1 MKICYNMQCPSCVT
15 DKFQDKLDGS
25 KKMSK
30 QYKYVCLNPI
40 AEVGLEKLTD
50 NYSRTEKF
58 EEADAAFVRSAKM
71 DDMVPGDAL
80 LAVARAGAG
89 VNNIPHAEYA
99 KKGIVVFN
107 TPGANANGVKEL
119 VIAAMLLASRDIVG
133 GIEWVKENVADP
145 AIGKSAEKAKK
156 AFAGTEIQG
165 KKLGVIGLGAIGQRV
180 ANAAIELGMEVY
192 GYDPYLS
199 VDAAWNLDH
208 AVKHCRNV
216 EAIYRACDFITVHV
230 PALESTKGMINADA
244 IAMMKRGV
252 IVINAARDVLVN
264 EKDMLAAIESG
275 KVRRYVSDFPNST
288 TAGQKGCIVIPH
300 LGASTEEA
308 EDNCAVMAVKEMR
321 DFLENGNIVNSVNYP
336 ACSLG
341 IPTKAAR
348 VAICHKNVAN
358 MIGTFTSI
366 LGQAGVNI
374 DAIANKSR
382 GDFAYT
388 LMDTDSPIPPDVIK
402 ALESSDAVI
411 RVRVIK

>member
-1 MKICYNMQCPSCVT
+1 MN
-15 DKFQDKLDGS
+15 
-25 KKMSK
+25 
-30 QYKYVCLNPI
+30 YKYNCLNPI
-40 AEVGLEKLTD
+40 AEVGLKDLTE
-50 NYSRTEKF
+50 NYARTENF
-58 EEADAAFVRSAKM
+58 AEADAVFVRSAKM
-71 DDMVPGDAL
+71 DELAVGDNL

-133 GIEWVKENVADP
+133 GIEWVKANVSDP
-145 AIGKSAEKAKK
+145 AIAKTAEKAKK
-156 AFAGTEIQG
+156 AFAGTEIMG
-165 KKLGVIGLGAIGQRV
+165 KKLGVIGLGAIGQKI
-180 ANAAIELGMEVY
+180 ANAAIDLGMEVC

-199 VDAAWNLDH
+199 IDAAWNLSRS
-208 AVKHCRNV
+208 VKHCKNV
-216 EAIYRACDFITVHV
+216 ETIYQDCDFITIHV
-230 PALESTKGMINADA
+230 PALDSTKGMINADA
-244 IAMMKRGV
+244 IAMMKTGV

-264 EKDMLAAIESG
+264 EKDMLDALASG
-275 KVRRYVSDFPNST
+275 KVRKYVSDFPNAT
-288 TAGQKGCIVIPH
+288 TAGQKGVIVIPH

-321 DFLENGNIVNSVNYP
+321 DFLENGNIANSVNYP

-341 IPTKAAR
+341 VANKAGR
-348 VAICHKNVAN
+348 LAICHKNVAN

-366 LGQAGVNI
+366 LGNAKVNI

-388 LMDTDSPIPPDVIK
+388 LIDTDSAIPADVVK
-402 ALESSDAVI
+402 ALEASDAVI